1 MLGFMGI
8 GILEYMGVK
17 ILEYLGIGILEY
29 ILVFSVPFVIFWF
42 PRVPRMSSEFKVL
55 FFHYMFFYDIMA
67 SIGWI
72 LRYLGIGILEWC
84 RS

>member
-1 MLGFMGI
+1 MWMLGFMGI

-17 ILEYLGIGILEY
+17 ILEYLGIEILEY

-55 FFHYMFFYDIMA
+55 FFHDIVLFT
-67 SIGWI
+67 I
-72 LRYLGIGILEWC
+72 LWQALAGY
-84 RS
+84 